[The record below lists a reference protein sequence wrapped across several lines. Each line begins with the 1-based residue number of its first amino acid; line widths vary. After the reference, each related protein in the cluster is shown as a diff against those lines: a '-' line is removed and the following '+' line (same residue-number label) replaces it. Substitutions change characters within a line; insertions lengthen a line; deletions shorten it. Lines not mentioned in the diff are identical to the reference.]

1 MDQFQAR
8 TDPHKGNGGNVMEG
22 WAFSEY
28 DDTLKPI
35 LDHFS
40 GNMKATINHLT
51 TVHNETCGCQMD
63 SASQEVANKVWNQKK
78 VPFMELQKQSGLD
91 FEDYLNR
98 VLRLLLTKS
107 IHDISPVLESDFWK
121 ELRTSYP
128 SDNAKIPMESM
139 EEDLADINNYIAKD
153 IGPVE
158 LNQVFLPTTPEDI
171 DLDQDPAKEFLVT
184 KVPTASS
191 NNSSSSFNS
200 SPLSSVG
207 CINSVADE
215 LLRKKRTEKHMAPI
229 DCTGVSSAFGMIW
242 KCKPCDLQHQSK
254 EDCGHY
260 KNYHYPFQSIPN
272 NLDHPHELPI
282 ELEQRHDGIY
292 TKGQGIKP
300 FTRLGPLKGQ
310 VSSIHIT
317 YTYLS
322 YLSTYCFSSFFDAKF
337 WV

>member
-8 TDPHKGNGGNVMEG
+8 TDPHKAGNDDGGTNVMEG
-22 WAFSEY
+22 WAFSESD

-40 GNMKATINHLT
+40 GNLKATMNHLA
-51 TVHNETCGCQMD
+51 TVHNETCGCQFMD

-98 VLRLLLTKS
+98 VLRLLLTNS
-107 IHDISPVLESDFWK
+107 IHAISPVLESDFWK
-121 ELRTSYP
+121 TLRTSYP
-128 SDNAKIPMESM
+128 TDNAKIVESMESM
-139 EEDLADINNYIAKD
+139 EEDLDDINHLIAKD
-153 IGPVE
+153 IGASVE
-158 LNQVFLPTTPEDI
+158 LNQVFLPSATEDL
-171 DLDQDPAKEFLVT
+171 DLDQDPDAKEFLS
-184 KVPTASS
+184 KVSTTTASS
-191 NNSSSSFNS
+191 SSNTNSSSSFNNS
-200 SPLSSVG
+200 SPLSSSVAG
-207 CINSVADE
+207 CLVNSVADE

-242 KCKPCDLQHQSK
+242 KCKPCDMQHQSK
-254 EDCGHY
+254 EDCEHY
-260 KNYHYPFQSIPN
+260 KNYHYPFQSIAN

-300 FTRLGPLKGQ
+300 FIRLGPLKGQ
-310 VSSIHIT
+310 VSTI
-317 YTYLS
+317 YAL
-322 YLSTYCFSSFFDAKF
+322 
-337 WV
+337 